1 MNVLI
6 DGVIFQLQSRRP
18 LGISR
23 LWRQLLPELARALPG
38 HSLTVLRRRGWRL
51 GLPGIAEHRFPRYQ
65 PGPAAQL
72 DEEDARLTRVCA
84 ELRADVFLSTYY
96 TRAPGVRNVQLVYDF
111 IPEVMGYDLQL
122 PEWQAKQRALT
133 TADQLLAIS
142 ESTRADLLRLYHTPP
157 ERVGVAHCGVSG
169 AFHPSPAPELD
180 RLRRTHGLRRPYF
193 LLVGNRGLYKDCAA
207 FFHAFAALPAA
218 AETQIFAVGGKPGL
232 TAGEAAAAPG
242 CQFTEAAWLPDEALR
257 AAYSGALAL
266 VYPSRYEGFGLPV
279 AEAMACG
286 CPVITTRHSSLPE
299 VGGAAVRYVDPD
311 SPAELLAALREV
323 QQPDIRVRMATAGLT
338 QARRFHWTHMAR
350 TLAVSMFAVPQ
361 RAPSQHP
368 PAP

>member
-6 DGVIFQLQSRRP
+6 DGVIFQLQARRP

-23 LWRQLLPELARALPG
+23 LWRHLLPELSCALPG

-84 ELRADVFLSTYY
+84 ELRADVFLTTYY

-169 AFHPSPAPELD
+169 AFFPAPAPDIE
-180 RLRRTHGLRRPYF
+180 RLRRVHGLRRPYF
-193 LLVGNRGLYKDCAA
+193 LLVGNRGLYKDCTA
-207 FFHAFAALPAA
+207 FFRAFAALPAA
-218 AETQIFAVGGKPGL
+218 AETQVFAVGGKPGR

-242 CQFTEAAWLPDEALR
+242 CQFTEAPWLPDEALR

-299 VGGAAVRYVDPD
+299 VGGDAVRYVDPD
-311 SPAELLAALREV
+311 SPAEMSAALQEV
-323 QQPDIRVRMATAGLT
+323 RTPDARVRRAIAGL
-338 QARRFHWTHMAR
+338 QRARQFRWATMAR
-350 TLAVSMFAVPQ
+350 TLAAVLLTGIP
-361 RAPSQHP
+361 HT
-368 PAP
+368 PAQTSSTP